1 MRRTS
6 LLLTLTIVVGMF
18 VAGAVPGYDAFVNNT
33 AAAAASQSVLTIALP
48 QDARSTDLYA
58 FNDHVSW
65 MAFNNLYNGLF
76 KRTADGEIVPDL
88 AESYVNVDDV
98 TWEVT
103 LKQGVKFHTGDE
115 LTAEDVKF
123 TLERAATDPTLLEGG
138 PFRRSIKEVN
148 VVDPYTVRIVTHAP
162 DPLLLSVL
170 ARTSAVI
177 YPKKYIEEHGIDF
190 FNQNPVGTGP
200 FRFVRWHRG
209 NEIVLEPFE
218 DYFEG
223 AVTDWERVVFRV
235 ILEYSTRVA
244 ELLTGGV
251 DIIAGVAAHDRARL
265 AADDRLVLMPAL
277 TNRVAHLVP
286 KATPDSPLADRRVRE
301 AVELAINNRVI
312 TDRLL
317 GGQGTPI
324 RTRVVPGNFGANEEL
339 FDVALYD
346 VERAK
351 QLLAEAGY
359 ANGLKLTMHSSDGR
373 YARDREVIEMVAGM
387 LRNVGIEVELE
398 FPEWNTYL
406 ELRRVNKVG
415 DLHALWL
422 ANSYFD
428 AHIEIGEHLTST
440 RSLENLGYDYPE
452 LVELL
457 VNAEHNMDPD
467 ERARLYQEA
476 QSIIAE
482 ERIRIFLYVEHVTYG
497 VNARLDFQPRLDE
510 MYWVYDIRRK

>member
-1 MRRTS
+1 MERVR
-6 LLLTLTIVVGMF
+6 
-18 VAGAVPGYDAFVNNT
+18 
-33 AAAAASQSVLTIALP
+33 
-48 QDARSTDLYA
+48 
-58 FNDHVSW
+58 
-65 MAFNNLYNGLF
+65 
-76 KRTADGEIVPDL
+76 PDL
-88 AESYVNVDDV
+88 SV
-98 TWEVT
+98 
-103 LKQGVKFHTGDE
+103 GIG
-115 LTAEDVKF
+115 
-123 TLERAATDPTLLEGG
+123 AT
-138 PFRRSIKEVN
+138 R
-148 VVDPYTVRIVTHAP
+148 
-162 DPLLLSVL
+162 LS
-170 ARTSAVI
+170 
-177 YPKKYIEEHGIDF
+177 
-190 FNQNPVGTGP
+190 
-200 FRFVRWHRG
+200 W
-209 NEIVLEPFE
+209 EPFE

-251 DIIAGVAAHDRARL
+251 DIIAGVAAHDRVWL

-301 AVELAINNRVI
+301 AVELAINNWVI

-398 FPEWNTYL
+398 FPEWNTDL

-467 ERARLYQEA
+467 QRAW
-476 QSIIAE
+476 
-482 ERIRIFLYVEHVTYG
+482 FT
-497 VNARLDFQPRLDE
+497 
-510 MYWVYDIRRK
+510 RKHNPS